1 MSRCLSAFFLALLV
15 SLAAC
20 AAMLQ
25 MLGIVDSAACDTR

>member
-25 MLGIVDSAACDTR
+25 LLGIVDSAASETN